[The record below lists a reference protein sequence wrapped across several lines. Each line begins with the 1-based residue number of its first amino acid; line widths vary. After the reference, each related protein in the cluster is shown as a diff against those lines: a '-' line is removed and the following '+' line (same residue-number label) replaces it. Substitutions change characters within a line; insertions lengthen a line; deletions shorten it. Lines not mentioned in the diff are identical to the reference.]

1 MVLVSDTSAFCCDRD
16 APGQE
21 KTGGELPCDHR
32 GKEHCSFPA
41 SLPGLSSWV
50 SVSGAVSSKSP
61 TGISLSAGHF
71 PSTRMCPIRPPHSW
85 IWPSRLEGE
94 SHPVRCP
101 SLFPSTLALLSGL
114 DTCQRA
120 DNLAP
125 SVSLL
130 MFPSRR
136 ETQKASLIYR
146 GSLVLRLD
154 KNYKRNLITISS
166 VLISPA
172 RSPLV
177 RPVDQSFARES
188 PKGAGRAVRKMIF
201 FLPVIAMEFV

>member
-1 MVLVSDTSAFCCDRD
+1 M
-16 APGQE
+16 
-21 KTGGELPCDHR
+21 
-32 GKEHCSFPA
+32 PA
-41 SLPGLSSWV
+41 SLPGLSSCV
-50 SVSGAVSSKSP
+50 SLAGAISSKSP
-61 TGISLSAGHF
+61 SGMSLSAGHF
-71 PSTRMCPIRPPHSW
+71 PSTRLCPIRPLRSW
-85 IWPSRLEGE
+85 VWPSRLEE
-94 SHPVRCP
+94 EPHPMCYP
-101 SLFPSTLALLSGL
+101 SLFPSTLILRSGL

-120 DNLAP
+120 DNLVP

-136 ETQKASLIYR
+136 ETRKASLIYR

-166 VLISPA
+166 VLISLA

-177 RPVDQSFARES
+177 RRVDQSLARES

-201 FLPVIAMEFV
+201 FLLLAVAMALM